1 MSWMRW
7 LLWLCCAWPCAAQL
21 QAPKVWRL
29 DRAAPATNPALH
41 GLQFAVLTATQTQQD
56 LILRIGVFNSRAE
69 ALTGTASVTSEHFTL
84 SAMTEGEVIRIQ
96 PTTATLTDM
105 FGSGTLP
112 AHSVHTGLLTF
123 AWGQR
128 EAQLEKLGSLILN
141 AKGFSPLVLLF
152 DEAKRIT
159 PVDWSQAVRRSPL
172 NLEVK
177 PQAEGV
183 AIFPMKLHAMTLQD
197 ASLELT
203 LSFRNAARFPVTWKG
218 SLNAGMSLLFTPS
231 GERLTPINVSTTLSD
246 RIAPEGKVWAVG
258 EDNLGSVRFPLPHP
272 NEGHQLTFVMPGY
285 EIVRLVYDAEQR
297 CWLPG
302 LRAQSTDA
310 EPSKADAV
318 LAEER
323 AFADLKVFWQQLG
336 RDLIQ
341 RREQAYMQAFRGE
354 ALKDQQFIWHHWLE
368 APVSSLEFRLP
379 ETLRV
384 KPDSRGR
391 LNEVVV
397 EMNYR
402 IATLPEENTFL
413 STMKCDLRRDD
424 AGRWQ
429 IEFIDFPNGVP
440 FWFLG
445 YTQVQD
451 SEHFRVLHRASEDE
465 FDQAKLALKQ
475 LEKAYGRLQR
485 MKLSLKPRYAA
496 FAVSQKKDFQKL
508 TDRDADTY
516 AGAAS
521 SGYSRLGNK
530 IRVINQAL
538 YLNDYRFFNLQR
550 AWGRQD
556 RQVTIQHELTHLALA
571 DITRPWTPTWLVEG
585 AAMHYAEQCDSFTRD
600 VLRQT
605 LTPDTSL
612 ITLSRLP
619 YFGVD
624 TKDATRIMVQYQLS
638 GETVKWIVKH
648 HGAETMLR
656 LYAAYAQFIPTDW
669 DTAKDSSSKRMAT
682 LRERVAKDVLAKQ
695 LGGLTLEQLD
705 AQVRLGVLR

>member
-1 MSWMRW
+1 MSRIRW
-7 LLWLCCAWPCAAQL
+7 LLWLCCAWPCGAQL
-21 QAPKVWRL
+21 QTSKVWRM
-29 DRAAPATNPALH
+29 DRAAPATNPALR

-56 LILRIGVFNSRAE
+56 LILRVGVFNGKAE
-69 ALTGTASVTSEHFTL
+69 PLTGSAPVLAEHFTL
-84 SAMTEGEVIRIQ
+84 SAMTDGDITRIQ

-105 FGSGTLP
+105 FGQGTLP

-128 EAQLEKLGSLILN
+128 EAQLDKAGSLILN
-141 AKGFSPLVLLF
+141 ARGFSPLVLLF
-152 DEAKRIT
+152 DSSKQIT
-159 PVDWSQAVRRSPL
+159 PIDWPQAERRSPL

-177 PQAEGV
+177 AKAEGV
-183 AIFPMKLHAMTLQD
+183 AVFPMMLHAMTLQD
-197 ASLELT
+197 NSLELT

-231 GERLTPINVSTTLSD
+231 GERLSPLSVSTTLRD

-285 EIVRLVYDAEQR
+285 EIVRLVYDADQR
-297 CWLPG
+297 RWLPG
-302 LRAQSTDA
+302 LRAQTTDA

-323 AFADLKVFWQQLG
+323 AFADLKAFWQQLS
-336 RDLIQ
+336 RDLMQ
-341 RREQAYMQAFRGE
+341 RREQASLQAFRGE
-354 ALKDQQFIWHHWLE
+354 ALKDQQLVWPHWLE

-379 ETLRV
+379 ESLRV
-384 KPDSRGR
+384 KPDGRGR
-391 LNEVVV
+391 LQDVTV
-397 EMNYR
+397 EMSYR
-402 IATLPEENTFL
+402 LATLPEENTFL
-413 STMKCDLRRDD
+413 TTMECDLRCDD
-424 AGRWQ
+424 TGRWQ
-429 IEFIDFPNGVP
+429 IEFIDFPHGVP

-451 SEHFRVLHRASEDE
+451 SKHFRVLHRASDNE
-465 FDQAKLALKQ
+465 FNQAKLALKQ
-475 LEKAYGRLQR
+475 LEKAYGRLEK

-496 FAVSQKKDFQKL
+496 FAVSQKADFQKL

-521 SGYSRLGNK
+521 SGYSRLGNQ

-550 AWGRQD
+550 AWGKQD

-638 GETVKWIVKH
+638 GETVKWLVKQ
-648 HGAETMLR
+648 HGTEVLLR
-656 LYAAYAQFIPTDW
+656 LYAAYAQFIPHDW
-669 DTAKDSSSKRMAT
+669 DAAKDGSSKRMAA
-682 LRERVAKDVLAKQ
+682 LRQRVASEVLAKQ

-705 AQVRLGVLR
+705 AQVRLTVLK